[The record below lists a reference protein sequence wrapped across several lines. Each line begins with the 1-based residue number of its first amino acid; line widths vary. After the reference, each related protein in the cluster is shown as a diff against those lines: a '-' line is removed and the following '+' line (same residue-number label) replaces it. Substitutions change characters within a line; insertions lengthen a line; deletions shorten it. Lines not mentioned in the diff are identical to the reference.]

1 MSQTFDVNYNLNVRA
16 QTGIDA
22 INRFKNAVGS
32 LTKVTQN
39 LSDVERRIRGVSQ
52 TMTSLTK
59 TTNQIRINV
68 KPATQSLGKLIRG
81 IQKARSELTQL
92 QTQAAKGANV
102 KTNVSQARNRATR
115 GVTPPPATSSR
126 PAPAARPTPM
136 TRSGIPMVRNTNALG
151 YKLFGPTPLP
161 NNGGMAIDM
170 LKGMGIAYGI
180 AGLGQLMSNV
190 VTQAT
195 EYDNTMKTVENILKS
210 HDDKGGF
217 STRFSAMSNVIRQ
230 VGMETKY
237 KVTEV
242 ADAAKFLAMAGLD
255 VESIQRSIRP
265 IADIA
270 LVGDTE
276 LGETADLVTNIMTAY
291 NIVPERM
298 RNAADVMT
306 NTFTMSNTTLTEI
319 AEAYKYS
326 ASLLSAGGISFE
338 EATAAIGVLGDA
350 GIKSSQAGTTMRT
363 IMGNIINPRGKKRI
377 AAWDATGIART
388 DANGNARSL
397 LDIFQDL
404 AAKGYSV
411 DVFYKLFDKT
421 AAQGAV
427 ALAQHVDKWN
437 NVFTENFLSGGI
449 SNRLAEEKK
458 NTIQGLW
465 AQLTSVFTDQG
476 VTAFGGVEG
485 QIRDLL
491 LKAIEWMKSDEA
503 AEVIQNM
510 SHTLMEFVHVLLDV
524 SKYFYSFFKFAEPF
538 IKTWMKFQLYIWPVV
553 KTITAFRSVMLG
565 LIGLRRVGLVIS
577 GLATNFAT
585 LGTSIAATGAATKG
599 AAFAS
604 IAGGRVMTPYGFAAG
619 ATWLPMLSEKG
630 YANAAKGLHLQQPLF
645 IKDGMSPRIKQHLQK
660 KWADYNQYHARD
672 QKRFQR
678 RVIGRQ
684 MLNGAGT
691 LIGGAAVGVGA
702 SMMMDEENG
711 TSGKVAGGLLGAAGM
726 AAMVGGP
733 VGWAVAGVLA
743 LGAGVAY
750 VAEQF
755 DKASKAAERMSERFA
770 KFKVVEGQIVSD
782 NSSDITK
789 YLANIHQQNVNI
801 DEVLQLRI
809 KHTRELLG
817 LENQP
822 TSNPSAATTDT
833 FLRGFEDAFAGYG
846 DAATTKYLQEMNP
859 FLAILGA
866 SASLGGSQGY
876 TFGIGE
882 DVVTNLSKQAWAGQM
897 AIAEEVAT
905 GKYTQQ
911 LFEDFGKQQAA
922 AVLNND
928 EEGLKKLAANFESQ
942 WGAETWNPIDWHRNW
957 TADQWRKF
965 AEDPSKFGQDGVYQ
979 RLVYNRFV
987 GDYGGSNGAIGAM
1000 NAFHDALRANSSDL
1014 TDKFIALYKYAGPNG
1029 LLMEN
1034 YGTDAWWAKNGWDGH
1049 TFVGVGENLNGLEQ
1063 AQVILKQ
1070 IEDFQVILR
1079 RLGADNTDNEGVKA
1093 MLADIETL
1101 RKNAEGYLA
1110 ITQGKPLPEGWEIP
1124 DGFKVPLNGR
1134 KYEYDAQSK
1143 QWFEIMNDEDA
1154 QNLQNSFHNTWG
1166 FGSNMFGRNSFM
1178 TGQNYGLI
1186 GSYNFEQ
1193 GWNTTFMPFATNGAL
1208 VQDSISNG
1216 LNYSLSVAAPTTDW
1230 LTYNWGVT
1238 SGANGAMNYDFGFNS
1253 TFTPLATD
1261 SALIPDSI
1269 NGGLNY
1275 VLGMGYNGIGNL
1287 GWSWGQSYGSLLGW
1301 NFNSGLNSAW
1311 GASTGF
1317 GGGLGLGT
1325 GGGFGTGGLSLG
1337 SGLGSGTGSMFSL
1350 SGSSLYNT
1358 NRFGF
1363 GNKFGLGNNFSFAPK
1378 AGQRNPSIP
1387 GISTTQFQTSLGA
1400 QKGTA
1405 SATGTD
1411 SGSGGGGNHLGGGSD
1426 PSKYRSH
1433 YNKGNAAPKQ
1443 INVTIKNLM
1452 SVEKIDLSN
1461 PNNVAVIDNLKSQL
1475 AQALVDVVG
1484 DSDVMLA
1491 GLTT

>member
-1 MSQTFDVNYNLNVRA
+1 MSQTFDVNYNLNVQA

-22 INRFKNAVGS
+22 INRFKRAVGS

-39 LSDVERRIRGVSQ
+39 LSDIERRIRGVSQ

-81 IQKARSELTQL
+81 IQKARTELTQL

-102 KTNVSQARNRATR
+102 KTNVSQARNRASR
-115 GVTPPPATSSR
+115 AATPPPATSSR
-126 PAPAARPTPM
+126 PAPM

-217 STRFSAMSNVIRQ
+217 STRFSSMSNVIRQ

-255 VESIQRSIRP
+255 VEAIQRSIRP

-291 NIVPERM
+291 NISPERM

-350 GIKSSQAGTTMRT
+350 GIKGSQAGTTMRT
-363 IMGNIINPRGKKRI
+363 ILGNIINPRGKKRM
-377 AAWDATGIART
+377 AAWNATGVART
-388 DANGNARSL
+388 DANGNVRSL
-397 LDIFQDL
+397 IDIFSDL
-404 AAKGYSV
+404 ASKGYGV
-411 DVFYKLFDKT
+411 DAFYKLFDKT

-449 SNRLAEEKK
+449 SNKLAEEKK

-476 VTAFGGVEG
+476 VTAFAGVEG
-485 QIRDLL
+485 GIRDLL
-491 LKAIEWMKSDEA
+491 QKAIEWMKSDEA
-503 AEVIQNM
+503 AEAIKGV
-510 SHTLMEFVHVLLDV
+510 SKSLMEFVHVMIEA
-524 SKYFYSFFKFAEPF
+524 SKWFYKTFKFAQPF
-538 IKTWMKFQLYIWPVV
+538 IMTWMKFQLYIWPVV
-553 KTITAFRSVMLG
+553 KTITAFKSVMLG

-585 LGTSIAATGAATKG
+585 LGASIAATGAATKG
-599 AAFAS
+599 AAFTS

-619 ATWLPMLSEKG
+619 ATWLPMLSEKS
-630 YANAAKGLHLQQPLF
+630 YASAAKGLALQQPLF
-645 IKDGMSPRIKQHLQK
+645 IKDGMSPRIKQHLQQ
-660 KWADYNQYHARD
+660 KWADYNQNHARD

-678 RVIGRQ
+678 RVIGKQ
-684 MLNGAGT
+684 LLGGAGT
-691 LIGGAAVGVGA
+691 LVGGAAVGVGA

-711 TSGKVAGGLLGAAGM
+711 TSGKWAGGLLGAAGM
-726 AAMVGGP
+726 AAMMGGP
-733 VGWAVAGVLA
+733 IGWGFAGLMA
-743 LGAGVAY
+743 LGAGALY

-846 DAATTKYLQEMNP
+846 NAATKQYLKEMTP
-859 FLAILGA
+859 FLPILGA
-866 SASLGGSQGY
+866 SASIDENGRY
-876 TFGIGE
+876 NFGIGKE
-882 DVVTNLSKQAWAGQM
+882 TAQNLSKQAWSGNM

-911 LFEDFGKQQAA
+911 LFEDFGKQQAKA
-922 AVLNND
+922 ILNND
-928 EEGLKKLAANFESQ
+928 AEGLRKLGQNFESQ
-942 WGAETWNPIDWHRNW
+942 WGSETWNPIDWHRNW

-987 GDYGGSNGAIGAM
+987 KDYGGQNGAIGAM
-1000 NAFHDALRANSSDL
+1000 TAFHDALRANSSDL
-1014 TDKFIALYKYAGPNG
+1014 TSKFIALYKYAGRGG
-1029 LLMEN
+1029 LLMED
-1034 YGTDAWWAKNGWDGH
+1034 YGKSEWWSKNGWDGH
-1049 TFVGVGENLNGLEQ
+1049 TFIGVDDNLNGLEQ

-1079 RLGADNTDNEGVKA
+1079 RLGADNTDNEGIKK
-1093 MLADIETL
+1093 MLEDIETL

-1110 ITQGKPLPEGWEIP
+1110 ITQGKSLPEGWEIP

-1134 KYEYDAQSK
+1134 DWEYDAASK

-1154 QNLQNSFHNTWG
+1154 RNLQNSYNNVLGLGTGGG
-1166 FGSNMFGRNSFM
+1166 FGINSFM
-1178 TGQNYGLI
+1178 AGQNYGLL
-1186 GSYNFEQ
+1186 GNYNFEQ
-1193 GWNTTFMPFATNGAL
+1193 GWNTTFMPFATNSTL

-1230 LTYNWGVT
+1230 LTYNWGAS
-1238 SGANGAMNYDFGFNS
+1238 SGANGAFNYDMGFNT
-1253 TFTPLATD
+1253 TFTPLAAD
-1261 SALIPDSI
+1261 STYIPDSI

-1275 VLGMGYNGIGNL
+1275 ILGMGYNGIGSL
-1287 GWSWGQSYGSLLGW
+1287 GWSWGQSYGSMLGL

-1311 GASTGF
+1311 STTTGF

-1325 GGGFGTGGLSLG
+1325 GGGFGIGGTSLG
-1337 SGLGSGTGSMFSL
+1337 VGLGSGTGSMFSL
-1350 SGSSLYNT
+1350 SGGNLFNT

-1363 GNKFGLGNNFSFAPK
+1363 GNKFGFAGGFGWNNQSWLSPK
-1378 AGQRNPSIP
+1378 AGMRNPSST
-1387 GISTTQFQTSLGA
+1387 GMTTTQFQTSLGT
-1400 QKGTA
+1400 Q
-1405 SATGTD
+1405 
-1411 SGSGGGGNHLGGGSD
+1411 SGNNAFGGGTGGKSGNNHLGGND
-1426 PSKYRSH
+1426 PSKYRNH

-1452 SVEKIDLSN
+1452 AVDKIDLSN
-1461 PNNVAVIDNLKSQL
+1461 PDNAAVISNLKAQL
-1475 AQALVDVVG
+1475 AQALVDVVA
-1484 DSDVMLA
+1484 DTDVMLA
-1491 GLTT
+1491 GLTS